1 MLEKGQIIDLKEG
14 NLSVKND
21 GKVIHNELGIY
32 IGVLPKENLKW
43 FSEGSYD
50 DVIRVVALNDFDA
63 EYTTNIF
70 SVKHLTNLINELNS
84 YDAGVADELLRDM
97 LEKVEELTKKVES
110 LISE

>member
-43 FSEGSYD
+43 LTEGSYS
-50 DVIRVVALNDFDA
+50 DVTKLVALNDFNA

-84 YDAGVADELLRDM
+84 YDAGVADGLLRDM
-97 LEKVEELTKKVES
+97 LDKVEDLTKEVQS